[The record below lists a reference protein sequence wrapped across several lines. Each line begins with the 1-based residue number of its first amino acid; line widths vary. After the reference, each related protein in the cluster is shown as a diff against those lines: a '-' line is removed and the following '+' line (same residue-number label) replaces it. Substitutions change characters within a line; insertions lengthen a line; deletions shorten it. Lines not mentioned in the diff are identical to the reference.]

1 VYANADDCVK
11 RLDEDVPRLRG
22 CMGSPDNC
30 FLDDDG
36 AFTYHGVFSEFS
48 HYVRDNFALM
58 EEQKKEKLFH
68 FIESWVSND
77 DPSDE
82 GLDNAVRMCFLENLA
97 GERSSPEFRRY
108 MGSTSLQFF
117 NQWDNSK
124 RHTAT

>member
-1 VYANADDCVK
+1 MRTPMTVLKDLMKMFPAFAAVW
-11 RLDEDVPRLRG
+11 
-22 CMGSPDNC
+22 GSPDNC

-68 FIESWVSND
+68 FIESCVTND
-77 DPSDE
+77 DPRDE
-82 GLDNAVRMCFLENLA
+82 GLDNAVRTCFLENLA
-97 GERSSPEFRRY
+97 GERSSPECGRY

>member
-1 VYANADDCVK
+1 MRTPVTVLKDLTKMFPDFAAVW
-11 RLDEDVPRLRG
+11 
-22 CMGSPDNC
+22 GSPDNC

-36 AFTYHGVFSEFS
+36 TFTYHGLFSEFS

-58 EEQKKEKLFH
+58 EEQQKEKLFH
-68 FIESWVSND
+68 FIESCVSKD

-82 GLDNAVRMCFLENLA
+82 GLDNAVCTCFLENLA
-97 GERSSPEFRRY
+97 SERLSPEFRRY
-108 MGSTSLQFF
+108 MGSTSLRFF